1 MGSRVRVPYAPPK
14 QLQFKRLELFFCLYS
29 SCPTV
34 GQSAQNTYIPK
45 AAHWPAGKRTLK
57 HPQRRLHKRSAFFVR
72 IFGVVLKR
80 VFRGKKIS
88 GLLFKISGSDF
99 EIRAT
104 NFFFAPMWDKCI
116 ENQFSNFPPGNS
128 RFCGQVS
135 TGLDAI
141 KAVYLQRRRN
151 YFMDSSP
158 RPYSFRNE
166 RSLYAATYALSI

>member
-1 MGSRVRVPYAPPK
+1 MRAFNRTSTESKCVYRNIFLTESSRYKPHDTIICGLLACA
-14 QLQFKRLELFFCLYS
+14 FC
-29 SCPTV
+29 CF
-34 GQSAQNTYIPK
+34 QRQ
-45 AAHWPAGKRTLK
+45 
-57 HPQRRLHKRSAFFVR
+57 QRRLHKRRAFFVR
-72 IFGVVLKR
+72 VFGVVLKR
-80 VFRGKKIS
+80 VFRGQKIS

-104 NFFFAPMWDKCI
+104 NFFFAPMWNKRT
-116 ENQFSNFPPGNS
+116 ENQFSIFPPGNS

-141 KAVYLQRRRN
+141 KAVYPQRRRN
-151 YFMDSSP
+151 YFMAFSP

>member
-1 MGSRVRVPYAPPK
+1 MRMRAFNRTSRNPNVSIGTSFLPKVPVI
-14 QLQFKRLELFFCLYS
+14 S
-29 SCPTV
+29 ITI
-34 GQSAQNTYIPK
+34 QSFVDCWHEHFDVSNTRK
-45 AAHWPAGKRTLK
+45 EDCT
-57 HPQRRLHKRSAFFVR
+57 SAEPFFVR
-72 IFGVVLKR
+72 VFGVVLKR

-104 NFFFAPMWDKCI
+104 NFFFAPMWNKRT
-116 ENQFSNFPPGNS
+116 ENQFSIFPPGNS
-128 RFCGQVS
+128 LFCGQVS

-151 YFMDSSP
+151 YFMAFSP

>member
-1 MGSRVRVPYAPPK
+1 MRMRAFNRTSTESKCVYRNIFLTESSRYKPHDTIICGLLACA
-14 QLQFKRLELFFCLYS
+14 FC
-29 SCPTV
+29 CF
-34 GQSAQNTYIPK
+34 QRQ
-45 AAHWPAGKRTLK
+45 
-57 HPQRRLHKRSAFFVR
+57 QRRLHKRRAFFVR
-72 IFGVVLKR
+72 VFRDVLKR
-80 VFRGKKIS
+80 VFRGQKICA
-88 GLLFKISGSDF
+88 LYFKICLTYF
-99 EIRAT
+99 ELCQT
-104 NFFFAPMWDKCI
+104 YFFFAPMWDKCT
-116 ENQFSNFPPGNS
+116 ENQFSNFPPENA